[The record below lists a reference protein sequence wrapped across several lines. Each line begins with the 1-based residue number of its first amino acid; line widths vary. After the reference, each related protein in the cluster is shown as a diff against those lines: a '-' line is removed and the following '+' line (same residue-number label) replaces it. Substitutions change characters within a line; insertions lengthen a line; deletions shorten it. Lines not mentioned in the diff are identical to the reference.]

1 MFAVFGALCAIYI
14 ICVRHGVAAASFFGC
29 VAAWF
34 FRLRRFSAVSAPFLA
49 AGLFRPCSRLFRP
62 LCCILLLRTDT
73 AAACA
78 VFGFFAVRYFCRNH
92 GRILRRQTAA
102 VAKGCFSGLSK
113 RPSFGSQK
121 VVFCS
126 PKGYLSHAERPPFRK
141 WLFAT
146 SGIASRQPSGQGRAV
161 PRQGH
166 PKGIIRGVRRSEI
179 LLLFIVRNIKFCL
192 KVNLCPDFVSYYLS
206 VGSNVFA

>member
-1 MFAVFGALCAIYI
+1 MCAVWRCGGL
-14 ICVRHGVAAASFFGC
+14 V
-29 VAAWF
+29 
-34 FRLRRFSAVSAPFLA
+34 FRLRCRMVFPPTAFSAVSAPFLA
-49 AGLFRPCSRLFRP
+49 AGLFRPCFRLFRP
-62 LCCILLLRTDT
+62 LCCILLLRTD
-73 AAACA
+73 APRL
-78 VFGFFAVRYFCRNH
+78 VLFLLFAVRYFCRNR

-102 VAKGCFSGLSK
+102 VAKDCFSGLSK

-126 PKGYLSHAERPPFRK
+126 PKGYLLHAERPPFRK
-141 WLFAT
+141 WLFGA

>member
-1 MFAVFGALCAIYI
+1 MC
-14 ICVRHGVAAASFFGC
+14 
-29 VAAWF
+29 AAWRCGCLV
-34 FRLRRFSAVSAPFLA
+34 FRLRCRMVFPPAAFCGLSGACSRRGAFSSVLPPFPPAVLRFAA
-49 AGLFRPCSRLFRP
+49 AGRCCRG
-62 LCCILLLRTDT
+62 LCC
-73 AAACA
+73 
-78 VFGFFAVRYFCRNH
+78 FFFFAVRYFCRNR

-126 PKGYLSHAERPPFRK
+126 PKGYLLHAERPPFRK
-141 WLFAT
+141 WLFGA

-166 PKGIIRGVRRSEI
+166 PEGIIRGVRQSEI
-179 LLLFIVRNIKFCL
+179 LLLFIVRNIKFYL

>member
-1 MFAVFGALCAIYI
+1 MA
-14 ICVRHGVAAASFFGC
+14 
-29 VAAWF
+29 
-34 FRLRRFSAVSAPFLA
+34 LRRPCFPAALPHGFSACGVFLPFRRIFSPWGFFVRASAF
-49 AGLFRPCSRLFRP
+49 FRP
-62 LCCILLLRTDT
+62 LCCVLSLRAYAV
-73 AAACA
+73 AAYA

-92 GRILRRQTAA
+92 GHILRRQTAA
-102 VAKGCFSGLSK
+102 VAKGYFFGLFK
-113 RPSFGSQK
+113 RSSFGSQK

-126 PKGYLSHAERPPFRK
+126 PKGYLLHAERPPFRK
-141 WLFAT
+141 WLFGA

-166 PKGIIRGVRRSEI
+166 PEGVIRGVRRSEI
-179 LLLFIVRNIKFCL
+179 LLPFIVRNIKFCL

>member
-1 MFAVFGALCAIYI
+1 MALLMPCFPSALPHGFSACGVFCRFCAFSR
-14 ICVRHGVAAASFFGC
+14 CRTFSSVLPPFSPAMLHFAAADRYCRG
-29 VAAWF
+29 
-34 FRLRRFSAVSAPFLA
+34 
-49 AGLFRPCSRLFRP
+49 
-62 LCCILLLRTDT
+62 LCCF
-73 AAACA
+73 C
-78 VFGFFAVRYFCRNH
+78 FFAVRYFCRNH

-102 VAKGCFSGLSK
+102 VAKGCFSWLSK

-126 PKGYLSHAERPPFRK
+126 PKGYLLHAERPPFRK
-141 WLFAT
+141 WLFGA
-146 SGIASRQPSGQGRAV
+146 SGIVSRQPSGQGRAV

-166 PKGIIRGVRRSEI
+166 PEGIIRGVRQSEI
-179 LLLFIVRNIKFCL
+179 LLLFIVRNIKFYL

>member
-1 MFAVFGALCAIYI
+1 MAL
-14 ICVRHGVAAASFFGC
+14 
-29 VAAWF
+29 
-34 FRLRRFSAVSAPFLA
+34 LMPRFSAALPHGFSACGVFQPFRCIFLPWGFFVRA
-49 AGLFRPCSRLFRP
+49 PAFFARCVAFCCCGQMLSRLVLF
-62 LCCILLLRTDT
+62 LL
-73 AAACA
+73 
-78 VFGFFAVRYFCRNH
+78 FAVRYFCRNH

-102 VAKGCFSGLSK
+102 VAKGCFFGLSK

-126 PKGYLSHAERPPFRK
+126 PKGYLLHAERPPFRK
-141 WLFAT
+141 WLFGA

-166 PKGIIRGVRRSEI
+166 PEGIIRGVRRSEI
-179 LLLFIVRNIKFCL
+179 LLLFIVRNIKFYL

>member
-14 ICVRHGVAAASFFGC
+14 ICVRHGVADALFSGC
-29 VAAWF
+29 AAAWF
-34 FRLRRFSAVSAPFLA
+34 FRLRRFSAFPAHILAVGFFVRASAFFARCVAFCCCGQML
-49 AGLFRPCSRLFRP
+49 SRLMLFW
-62 LCCILLLRTDT
+62 L
-73 AAACA
+73 
-78 VFGFFAVRYFCRNH
+78 FAVRYFCRNH

-113 RPSFGSQK
+113 RSSFGSQK

-126 PKGYLSHAERPPFRK
+126 PKGYLLHAERPPFRK
-141 WLFAT
+141 WLFAA

-166 PKGIIRGVRRSEI
+166 PEGIIRGVRRSEI
-179 LLLFIVRNIKFCL
+179 LLLFIVRNIKFRL

>member
-1 MFAVFGALCAIYI
+1 MC
-14 ICVRHGVAAASFFGC
+14 
-29 VAAWF
+29 AAWRCGCLV
-34 FRLRRFSAVSAPFLA
+34 FRLRCRMVFPPA
-49 AGLFRPCSRLFRP
+49 AFFCLSGACSRRGAFSSVLPPFSPSVLRFASADIYCRG
-62 LCCILLLRTDT
+62 LCCF
-73 AAACA
+73 C
-78 VFGFFAVRYFCRNH
+78 FFTVRYFCRNH

-102 VAKGCFSGLSK
+102 VAKGCFSWLSK

-121 VVFCS
+121 VVFYS
-126 PKGYLSHAERPPFRK
+126 PKGYLLHAERPPFRK
-141 WLFAT
+141 WLFGA

-166 PKGIIRGVRRSEI
+166 PEGIIRGVRRSEI
-179 LLLFIVRNIKFCL
+179 LLLFIVRNIKFRL

>member
-1 MFAVFGALCAIYI
+1 MC
-14 ICVRHGVAAASFFGC
+14 
-29 VAAWF
+29 AAWRCGGLV
-34 FRLRRFSAVSAPFLA
+34 FRLRCRMVFPPAAFFCRFCAFSRCRTFSSVLPPSSPAVLRFAA
-49 AGLFRPCSRLFRP
+49 AGKCCRG
-62 LCCILLLRTDT
+62 LCC
-73 AAACA
+73 
-78 VFGFFAVRYFCRNH
+78 FFFFAVRYFCRNH

-126 PKGYLSHAERPPFRK
+126 PKGYLLHAERPPFRK
-141 WLFAT
+141 WLFGA

-166 PKGIIRGVRRSEI
+166 PEGIIRGVRQSEI
-179 LLLFIVRNIKFCL
+179 LLLFIVRNIKFYL

>member
-1 MFAVFGALCAIYI
+1 MALRRPCFPSALPHGFSACGVFLPFRRIFLPWGFF
-14 ICVRHGVAAASFFGC
+14 VRASAFFVRC
-29 VAAWF
+29 VAF
-34 FRLRRFSAVSAPFLA
+34 CCCGQTLR
-49 AGLFRPCSRLFRP
+49 G
-62 LCCILLLRTDT
+62 LCCF
-73 AAACA
+73 C
-78 VFGFFAVRYFCRNH
+78 FFAVRYFCRNR

-102 VAKGCFSGLSK
+102 VAKDCFSVLSE

-126 PKGYLSHAERPPFRK
+126 PKGYLLHAERPPFRK
-141 WLFAT
+141 WLFAA

-166 PKGIIRGVRRSEI
+166 PEGIIRGVRQSEI

>member
-1 MFAVFGALCAIYI
+1 MALLMPCFPAALPHGFSACGVFCRFCAFSRCRTFSSALPPFSPAVLCF
-14 ICVRHGVAAASFFGC
+14 AAADIYCRG
-29 VAAWF
+29 
-34 FRLRRFSAVSAPFLA
+34 
-49 AGLFRPCSRLFRP
+49 
-62 LCCILLLRTDT
+62 LCCF
-73 AAACA
+73 C
-78 VFGFFAVRYFCRNH
+78 FFAVRYFCRNR

-126 PKGYLSHAERPPFRK
+126 PKGYLLHAERPPFRK
-141 WLFAT
+141 WLFGA
-146 SGIASRQPSGQGRAV
+146 SGIVSRQPSGQGRAV

-166 PKGIIRGVRRSEI
+166 PEGIIRGVRRSEI

>member
-1 MFAVFGALCAIYI
+1 MC
-14 ICVRHGVAAASFFGC
+14 
-29 VAAWF
+29 AAWRCGGLV
-34 FRLRRFSAVSAPFLA
+34 FRLRCRMVFPPAAFFCRFCAFSRCRTFSSVLPPFSPAVLRFA
-49 AGLFRPCSRLFRP
+49 AADRYCRG
-62 LCCILLLRTDT
+62 LCC
-73 AAACA
+73 
-78 VFGFFAVRYFCRNH
+78 FFFFAVRYFCRNR

-102 VAKGCFSGLSK
+102 VAKGCFFGLSK

-126 PKGYLSHAERPPFRK
+126 PKGCLSHAERPPFRK
-141 WLFAT
+141 WLFSA
-146 SGIASRQPSGQGRAV
+146 SGVASRQPSGQGRAV

-166 PKGIIRGVRRSEI
+166 PKGIIRGVRQSEI

>member
-1 MFAVFGALCAIYI
+1 MCAAWRCGGPVLRLRCRMVFPPAAFFCRFCAFSRCRTFSSALPPFSPAVLCF
-14 ICVRHGVAAASFFGC
+14 AAADIYCRG
-29 VAAWF
+29 
-34 FRLRRFSAVSAPFLA
+34 
-49 AGLFRPCSRLFRP
+49 
-62 LCCILLLRTDT
+62 LCCF
-73 AAACA
+73 C
-78 VFGFFAVRYFCRNH
+78 FFAVRYFCRNR

-102 VAKGCFSGLSK
+102 VAKGCFSWLSK

-126 PKGYLSHAERPPFRK
+126 PKGYLLHAERPPFRK
-141 WLFAT
+141 WLFGA

-166 PKGIIRGVRRSEI
+166 PEGVIRGVRRSEI

>member
-1 MFAVFGALCAIYI
+1 MALRMSCFPAALPHGFSACGVLRPFRRIFLPWGFFVRASAFFA
-14 ICVRHGVAAASFFGC
+14 RC
-29 VAAWF
+29 VAF
-34 FRLRRFSAVSAPFLA
+34 CRCGQMLPRLMPF
-49 AGLFRPCSRLFRP
+49 GLFCRQIFLPKSWPHSSAADCCRCKGLF
-62 LCCILLLRTDT
+62 
-73 AAACA
+73 
-78 VFGFFAVRYFCRNH
+78 F
-92 GRILRRQTAA
+92 
-102 VAKGCFSGLSK
+102 GLSK

-126 PKGYLSHAERPPFRK
+126 PKGYLLHAERPPFRK
-141 WLFAT
+141 WLFGA
-146 SGIASRQPSGQGRAV
+146 SCIASRQPSGQGRAV

-166 PKGIIRGVRRSEI
+166 PEGIIRGVRRSEI

>member
-14 ICVRHGVAAASFFGC
+14 ICVRHGVADASFFGC

-34 FRLRRFSAVSAPFLA
+34 FRLRRFSAFPAHILA
-49 AGLFRPCSRLFRP
+49 VGLFRPCSRLFRP
-62 LCCILLLRTDT
+62 LCCILLLRTD
-73 AAACA
+73 APRL
-78 VFGFFAVRYFCRNH
+78 VLFLLFAVRYFCRNH

-113 RPSFGSQK
+113 RSSFGSQK

-126 PKGYLSHAERPPFRK
+126 PKGYLLHAERPPFRK
-141 WLFAT
+141 WLFAV
-146 SGIASRQPSGQGRAV
+146 SGIASRRPSGQGRAV

-166 PKGIIRGVRRSEI
+166 PEGIIRGVRQSEI
-179 LLLFIVRNIKFCL
+179 LLLFIVRNIKFYV

>member
-1 MFAVFGALCAIYI
+1 MRRPCFPAVLP
-14 ICVRHGVAAASFFGC
+14 HG
-29 VAAWF
+29 
-34 FRLRRFSAVSAPFLA
+34 FSACGVLRPFRRIFSPWGFFVRASAF
-49 AGLFRPCSRLFRP
+49 FRP
-62 LCCILLLRTDT
+62 LCCILLLRTD
-73 AAACA
+73 APRL
-78 VFGFFAVRYFCRNH
+78 VLFLLFAVRYFCRNR

-141 WLFAT
+141 WLFGA
-146 SGIASRQPSGQGRAV
+146 SGVASRQPSGQGRAV

-166 PKGIIRGVRRSEI
+166 PEGVIRGVKWSEI

>member
-1 MFAVFGALCAIYI
+1 MALWRPCFPAALPHGFSACGVFLPFRRMFSPWGFSSVLPPFSPALLCF
-14 ICVRHGVAAASFFGC
+14 AAADICCRGLCRFCFF
-29 VAAWF
+29 V
-34 FRLRRFSAVSAPFLA
+34 
-49 AGLFRPCSRLFRP
+49 
-62 LCCILLLRTDT
+62 
-73 AAACA
+73 
-78 VFGFFAVRYFCRNH
+78 VRYFCRNR

-126 PKGYLSHAERPPFRK
+126 PKGYLLHAERPPFRK
-141 WLFAT
+141 WLFGA

-166 PKGIIRGVRRSEI
+166 PEGIIRGVRHSEI
-179 LLLFIVRNIKFCL
+179 LLLFIVRNIKFYL

>member
-1 MFAVFGALCAIYI
+1 MC
-14 ICVRHGVAAASFFGC
+14 
-29 VAAWF
+29 AAWRCGGLV
-34 FRLRRFSAVSAPFLA
+34 FRLRCRMVFPPVAFFCLSGAYSCRGAFSSVLPPFSPAVLRFVA
-49 AGLFRPCSRLFRP
+49 AGRCCRG
-62 LCCILLLRTDT
+62 LCCF
-73 AAACA
+73 C
-78 VFGFFAVRYFCRNH
+78 FFAVRYFCRNR

-102 VAKGCFSGLSK
+102 VAKDCFSGLSK
-113 RPSFGSQK
+113 RSYFGSQK

-126 PKGYLSHAERPPFRK
+126 PKGYLLHAERPPFRK
-141 WLFAT
+141 WLFAA

-166 PKGIIRGVRRSEI
+166 PEGIIRGVRQSEI

>member
-1 MFAVFGALCAIYI
+1 MALRMPCFPSALPHGFSACGVFLPFRRIFLPWGFFVRASAFFA
-14 ICVRHGVAAASFFGC
+14 RC
-29 VAAWF
+29 VAF
-34 FRLRRFSAVSAPFLA
+34 CCC
-49 AGLFRPCSRLFRP
+49 GLMLSRLM
-62 LCCILLLRTDT
+62 L
-73 AAACA
+73 
-78 VFGFFAVRYFCRNH
+78 FGLFAVRYFCRNR
-92 GRILRRQTAA
+92 GRILRRHTAA

-113 RPSFGSQK
+113 RPSFGLQK
-121 VVFCS
+121 VVFYS
-126 PKGYLSHAERPPFRK
+126 PKGYLLHAERPPFRK
-141 WLFAT
+141 WLFSA

-166 PKGIIRGVRRSEI
+166 PEGIIREVRRSEI

>member
-1 MFAVFGALCAIYI
+1 MC
-14 ICVRHGVAAASFFGC
+14 
-29 VAAWF
+29 AAWRCGGLV
-34 FRLRRFSAVSAPFLA
+34 FRLRCRMVFPPAAFFCRFCAFSRCRTFSSVLPPFSPAVLHFVA
-49 AGLFRPCSRLFRP
+49 ADRRS
-62 LCCILLLRTDT
+62 
-73 AAACA
+73 AACA

>member
-1 MFAVFGALCAIYI
+1 MC
-14 ICVRHGVAAASFFGC
+14 
-29 VAAWF
+29 AAWRCGGLVF
-34 FRLRRFSAVSAPFLA
+34 RLRCRMVFRLRRFLPFLRLFSLPDFFVRA
-49 AGLFRPCSRLFRP
+49 SAFFVRCVAFCCCGQTLRDLCCFCFFRRQIFLPKSWPHSSTADRCRCKGLFF
-62 LCCILLLRTDT
+62 
-73 AAACA
+73 
-78 VFGFFAVRYFCRNH
+78 
-92 GRILRRQTAA
+92 
-102 VAKGCFSGLSK
+102 GLSK

-126 PKGYLSHAERPPFRK
+126 PKGYLLHAERPPFRK
-141 WLFAT
+141 WLFGA

-166 PKGIIRGVRRSEI
+166 PEGIIRGVRRSEI

>member
-1 MFAVFGALCAIYI
+1 MRRPHFSAALPHGFSVCGVFLPFRHIFLPWGFF
-14 ICVRHGVAAASFFGC
+14 VRTSAFFVRC
-29 VAAWF
+29 VAF
-34 FRLRRFSAVSAPFLA
+34 CCCGQTLR
-49 AGLFRPCSRLFRP
+49 G
-62 LCCILLLRTDT
+62 LCCF
-73 AAACA
+73 C
-78 VFGFFAVRYFCRNH
+78 FFAVRYFCRNH
-92 GRILRRQTAA
+92 GRILRRQAAA

-113 RPSFGSQK
+113 RSSFGSQK

-126 PKGYLSHAERPPFRK
+126 PKGYLLHAERPPFRK
-141 WLFAT
+141 WLFGA

-166 PKGIIRGVRRSEI
+166 PEGIIRGVRRSEI

-192 KVNLCPDFVSYYLS
+192 KVNLCPDFVSCYLS

>member
-1 MFAVFGALCAIYI
+1 MVFPPAAFFCLSGA
-14 ICVRHGVAAASFFGC
+14 
-29 VAAWF
+29 
-34 FRLRRFSAVSAPFLA
+34 
-49 AGLFRPCSRLFRP
+49 CSRRGAFSSVLPPFSPAVLCFVAVGRCCRG
-62 LCCILLLRTDT
+62 LCCF
-73 AAACA
+73 C
-78 VFGFFAVRYFCRNH
+78 FFAVRYFCRNH
-92 GRILRRQTAA
+92 GRIFRRQTAA

-126 PKGYLSHAERPPFRK
+126 PKGYLLHAERPPFRK
-141 WLFAT
+141 WLFGA

-166 PKGIIRGVRRSEI
+166 PEGIIRGVRRSEI
-179 LLLFIVRNIKFCL
+179 LLLFIVRNIKFYL

>member
-1 MFAVFGALCAIYI
+1 MC
-14 ICVRHGVAAASFFGC
+14 
-29 VAAWF
+29 AAWRCGCLV
-34 FRLRRFSAVSAPFLA
+34 FRLRCRMVFPPAAFFCRFCAFSRCRTFSSVLLPFSPAVLRFAA
-49 AGLFRPCSRLFRP
+49 AGKCCRG
-62 LCCILLLRTDT
+62 LCC
-73 AAACA
+73 
-78 VFGFFAVRYFCRNH
+78 FFFFAVRYFCRNH

-113 RPSFGSQK
+113 RPCFGSQK

-126 PKGYLSHAERPPFRK
+126 PKGYLLHAERPPFRK
-141 WLFAT
+141 WLFGA

-166 PKGIIRGVRRSEI
+166 PEGIIRGVRRSEI